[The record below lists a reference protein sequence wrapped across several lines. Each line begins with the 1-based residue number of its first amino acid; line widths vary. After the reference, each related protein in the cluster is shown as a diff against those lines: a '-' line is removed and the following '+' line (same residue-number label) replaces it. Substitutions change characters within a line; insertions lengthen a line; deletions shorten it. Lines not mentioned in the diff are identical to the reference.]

1 MAVSPECSVLATSVA
16 TRRAGSFHRSSV
28 FLSKNAHLACGGSV
42 AGPVWFKVRRELA
55 HEPIVAGRIPG
66 STPLFAE
73 RYLYQ
78 DIERTVSGMD
88 STALVVQFGG
98 GRVREGDAGHWR
110 SMNLPT
116 QSLLVPAGVPTHW
129 HYSGTVDFAV
139 FYFLSGGSSV
149 MKRLD
154 VLAQSRD
161 APVPFS
167 DPLVGAAALQLVS
180 ELQKAHGADTGF
192 MGRLADVML
201 EQTYRALVTPGTRGI
216 NPRHV
221 HFSRLQAV
229 LNHVHANLA
238 ADLSAA
244 RLAQRAEVSPAH
256 FCRIFREAM
265 GVPPHQY
272 VLAAR
277 LDFARKLLTQSMLPI
292 SRIAEECGFSSQS
305 HLTASFRTA
314 HSTTPAQYRAH
325 FRQRTTDQPSTSR

>member
-1 MAVSPECSVLATSVA
+1 MV
-16 TRRAGSFHRSSV
+16 
-28 FLSKNAHLACGGSV
+28 
-42 AGPVWFKVRRELA
+42 GPVWFRVRRELG
-55 HEPIVAGRIPG
+55 HQPIIAGRITG
-66 STPLFAE
+66 SAPLFVE

-98 GRVREGDAGHWR
+98 GRVQEGAPDRWR

-116 QSLLVPAGVPTHW
+116 QSLLVPARVPTHW

-139 FYFLSGGSSV
+139 FYFLAGGSRA
-149 MKRLD
+149 MRGLE
-154 VLAQSRD
+154 VLAESRT

-167 DPLVGAAALQLVS
+167 DPLVGAAALQLAS
-180 ELQKAHGADTGF
+180 ELQKAHGADAGF
-192 MGRLADVML
+192 MERLADVML
-201 EQTYRALVTPGTRGI
+201 EQTYRALLTPGTRGI

-229 LNHVHANLA
+229 LNYVHSNLA

-244 RLAQRAEVSPAH
+244 RLARRADVSLAH
-256 FCRIFREAM
+256 FCRIFRDAT
-265 GVPPHQY
+265 GVPPHRY

-277 LDFARKLLTQSMLPI
+277 QDLARKLLTQSTLPI

-305 HLTASFRTA
+305 HLTASFRAA
-314 HSTTPAQYRAH
+314 HSTTPAQYRTH
-325 FRQRTTDQPSTSR
+325 YRQGSVRPPGVHPSTSV

>member
-1 MAVSPECSVLATSVA
+1 M
-16 TRRAGSFHRSSV
+16 
-28 FLSKNAHLACGGSV
+28 

-55 HEPIVAGRIPG
+55 HQPIMAGRIPG
-66 STPLFAE
+66 STALFAE

-78 DIERTVSGMD
+78 DIERTVSGMA

-98 GRVREGDAGHWR
+98 GRVKEGDAGHWR
-110 SMNLPT
+110 STNLPT

-139 FYFLSGGSSV
+139 FYFLAGGSSV
-149 MKRLD
+149 MQRLD
-154 VLAQSRD
+154 VLAESRD

-167 DPLVGAAALQLVS
+167 DPLVGAAALQLVN
-180 ELQKAHGADTGF
+180 ELQKAHGADAGF
-192 MGRLADVML
+192 MERLAGVML

-216 NPRHV
+216 SARHV

-244 RLAQRAEVSPAH
+244 RLAQRAEVSQAH
-256 FCRIFREAM
+256 FFRIFRDAT
-265 GVPPHQY
+265 GVSPHQY

-277 LDFARKLLTQSMLPI
+277 LDLARKLLTQSMLPL

-305 HLTASFRTA
+305 HLTASFRAA
-314 HSTTPAQYRAH
+314 HSATPARYRAH
-325 FRQRTTDQPSTSR
+325 FRQRNVNQSSTSR

>member
-1 MAVSPECSVLATSVA
+1 
-16 TRRAGSFHRSSV
+16 
-28 FLSKNAHLACGGSV
+28 V
-42 AGPVWFKVRRELA
+42 AGPVWFKVRNELG
-55 HEPIVAGRIPG
+55 HQPIVAGRIPG
-66 STPLFAE
+66 ATPLFVE

-78 DIERTVSGMD
+78 DIERTVSGLGG
-88 STALVVQFGG
+88 TTLVVQFGG
-98 GRVREGDAGHWR
+98 GRVREGEPDRWR

-139 FYFLSGGSSV
+139 FYFLAGASSV
-149 MKRLD
+149 MKSLN
-154 VLAQSRD
+154 VLAESRD

-167 DPLVGAAALQLVS
+167 DPLVGAAALTLVG
-180 ELQKAHGADTGF
+180 ELQKAHGADAGF
-192 MGRLADVML
+192 MERLAGVML
-201 EQTYRALVTPGTRGI
+201 EQTYRALVTPGTRGM

-238 ADLSAA
+238 SDLSAT
-244 RLAQRAEVSPAH
+244 RLASRADVSLAH
-256 FCRIFREAM
+256 FSRIFRDAM
-265 GVPPHQY
+265 GVPPHRY

-277 LDFARKLLTQSMLPI
+277 LDLARKLLTQSTLPI

-325 FRQRTTDQPSTSR
+325 VGHTRRL